1 MLNKSSSTA
10 NPGKRT
16 PHELFYGVVPK
27 LRMLPFLRP
36 GYCRVRRNNKA
47 EPKAEQCFYLS
58 RGTRRPAYSLK
69 VIMSSGAITYTRD
82 LTWEHPRAPF
92 PSAPAEISR
101 HMSAPEE
108 GGGVVMEIRPPPPYQ
123 QPPSLYPQPP
133 LVQ

>member
-1 MLNKSSSTA
+1 MVGGMFLGNRDA
-10 NPGKRT
+10 QQVFDDGQPRQA
-16 PHELFYGVVPK
+16 LFARAFLSLVPK

-36 GYCRVRRNNKA
+36 GYCRVRRNNQA

-58 RGTRRPAYSLK
+58 GGTRRPADSLK

-92 PSAPAEISR
+92 PFVPAESSR

-108 GGGVVMEIRPPPPYQ
+108 GGAV
-123 QPPSLYPQPP
+123 
-133 LVQ
+133 